1 VTPACYVKNS
11 DNDSQAICT
20 NELRICIKGMTKRLI
35 DIDED
40 ALADLAGFN
49 LDDRSDA
56 WR

>member
-11 DNDSQAICT
+11 DNDRQQISP
-20 NELRICIKGMTKRLI
+20 NEETEYPKGMAKRLI